1 MASHREFDP
10 AATQYERLV
19 FALAELQAKGRAALV
34 EARAV
39 RERRAALYAEHKRQE
54 NEWRTHSAS

>member
-1 MASHREFDP
+1 MASCSEVDP

-19 FALAELQAKGRAALV
+19 LAMAELRAKGRAALD

-39 RERRAALYAEHKRQE
+39 RGRRAALYAEHKRQE
-54 NEWRTHSAS
+54 TEWRSHSAS

>member
-1 MASHREFDP
+1 MVSHREFGP

-19 FALAELQAKGRAALV
+19 VALAELQAKGRAALE

-39 RERRAALYAEHKRQE
+39 RGRRAALYAEHKRHE
-54 NEWRTHSAS
+54 SEWRAHSAS

>member
-1 MASHREFDP
+1 MATYPEIDP

-19 FALAELQAKGRAALV
+19 VAIAELQAKGRAALV

-39 RERRAALYAEHKRQE
+39 RGRRAALYAEHKRHE
-54 NEWRTHSAS
+54 NELRAHSAS